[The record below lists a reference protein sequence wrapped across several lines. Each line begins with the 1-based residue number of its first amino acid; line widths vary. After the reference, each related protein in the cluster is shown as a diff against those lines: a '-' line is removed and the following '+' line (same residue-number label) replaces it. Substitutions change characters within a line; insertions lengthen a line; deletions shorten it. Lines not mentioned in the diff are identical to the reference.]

1 MKQTVLIISLCMLSA
16 ILYGIVHNQVTVRI
30 NLEYFTIGHRQ
41 IINSTSPTLLG
52 IAWGIHPNWWVG
64 IAMGVVLSLA
74 GRAGKW
80 PKRDVRSFIKP
91 ILILLLV
98 SGISSATA
106 GILGYKLA
114 NSGTLALYEPLS
126 SLVPAGGHASYIS
139 ALWMHTASYTAGT
152 MGGLILALFVFT
164 GRIRSSV
171 PKDTLALKI

>member
-1 MKQTVLIISLCMLSA
+1 MKQTVLIISLCILSA
-16 ILYGIVHNQVTVRI
+16 MLYGIVHNQVTVRI

-64 IAMGVVLSLA
+64 LSMGVVLSLA

-80 PKRDVRSFIKP
+80 PKRDARSFIKP
-91 ILILLLV
+91 LLILFLI
-98 SGISSATA
+98 SGISSAAA

-126 SLVPAGGHASYIS
+126 SQVPASGHASYIS